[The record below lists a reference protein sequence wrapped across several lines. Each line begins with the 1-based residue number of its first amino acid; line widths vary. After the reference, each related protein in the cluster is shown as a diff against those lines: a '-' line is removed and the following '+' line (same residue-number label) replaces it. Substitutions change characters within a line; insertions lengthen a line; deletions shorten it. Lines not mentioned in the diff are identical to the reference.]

1 LDDGEP
7 FILRDFQEEIAADVF
22 SGFPEAWLVLP
33 EGSGKTTFLALFGLY
48 FGDYTPSAMIPIAA
62 SSREQAEIMYRQAEG
77 LIARSPELRPMRR
90 TIGRATA
97 SSPVVSRSST
107 SSTGTET

>member
-1 LDDGEP
+1 ML
-7 FILRDFQEEIAADVF
+7 
-22 SGFPEAWLVLP
+22 
-33 EGSGKTTFLALFGLY
+33 GLY

-77 LIARSPELRPMRR
+77 LVARSPELRPASARTTVTGGSSACGPAGVSRSSPR

-97 SSPVVSRSST
+97 SSRAASRWSMSST
-107 SSTGTET
+107 ATVI